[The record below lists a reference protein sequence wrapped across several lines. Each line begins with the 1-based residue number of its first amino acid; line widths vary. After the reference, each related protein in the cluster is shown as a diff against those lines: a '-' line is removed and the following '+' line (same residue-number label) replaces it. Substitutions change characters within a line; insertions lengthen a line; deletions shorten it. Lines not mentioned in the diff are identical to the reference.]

1 MPTAVPGHSWP
12 SLRRVGALLV
22 AGTTSDAGKSV
33 ITAGMCRWLARQGVA
48 VAPFKAQNMSLNS
61 FVTLAGEEIGRA
73 QAAQAR
79 ASGIEPEAVMNPVL
93 LKPGAGNG
101 SQLIVLGKAVAETDA
116 ATYWTNGHQR
126 ALLDVVVDSYRDLT
140 RRFDVV
146 ICEGAGSPAEI
157 NLRESDIVNMGF
169 ARATGVPAVLV
180 GDIDRGGVFAA
191 LVGTLALLEPAD
203 QALVAGFIVNKFR
216 GEQTLLK
223 PGLGMLEEL
232 TGRPVLGVLPYT
244 DGISVDAEDAID
256 WALLRSGGPPRGED
270 VLRISVVAFPRMS
283 NHTDLDA
290 LACEPGVVVRFAR
303 QAAELADADLVVLP
317 GSRATVA
324 DLAWLRE
331 RQIDQAIVRHAARGL
346 PVLGIC
352 GGYQM
357 LGTLIDDD
365 VESGAGQVRGLA
377 MLPVRTEFGREKVL
391 ARPSRTLADGVVVH
405 GYEIHHGVVSRDSG
419 EPFFAD
425 EGCRVE
431 AIAGTS
437 WHGLMENDG
446 FRREYL
452 SYVARVAGRNFTG
465 AQDVCF
471 EAIREAK
478 LDRLADLIADNLD
491 CGHVRTLL
499 DSGAPP
505 LPSVRL
511 SLQAGP
517 GA

>member
-1 MPTAVPGHSWP
+1 MGAV
-12 SLRRVGALLV
+12 LI
-22 AGTTSDAGKSV
+22 AGTNSDAGKSV
-33 ITAGMCRWLARQGVA
+33 VTAGICRWLARQGVA

-79 ASGIEPEAVMNPVL
+79 ACGIEPEAVMNPIL
-93 LKPGAGNG
+93 LKPGSDNG
-101 SQLIVLGKAVAETDA
+101 SQLIVLGRAVAETDA
-116 ATYWTNGHQR
+116 ASYWTSGNQP
-126 ALLDVVVDSYRDLT
+126 ALLDIVVDSYHDLT
-140 RRFDVV
+140 RRFDAV

-169 ARATGVPAVLV
+169 
-180 GDIDRGGVFAA
+180 
-191 LVGTLALLEPAD
+191 E
-203 QALVAGFIVNKFR
+203 
-216 GEQTLLK
+216 

-232 TGRPVLGVLPYT
+232 TGRQVLGVLPYT
-244 DGISVDAEDAID
+244 DSIAVDAEDSID
-256 WALLRSGGPPRGED
+256 WALLQSAGPPCGDD

-290 LACEPGVVVRFAR
+290 LACEPGVIVRFAR
-303 QAAELADADLVVLP
+303 QAAELADADLVILP

-331 RQIDQAIVRHAARGL
+331 RQIDDAIVRHAARGM

-357 LGTLIDDD
+357 LGTLIDDN

-405 GYEIHHGVVSRDSG
+405 GYEILHGVVSRDSG

-425 EGCRVE
+425 EGCRGE
-431 AIAGTS
+431 AVAGTA
-437 WHGLMENDG
+437 WHGLMENDS

-452 SYVARVAGRNFTG
+452 SYVARVAGRSFTG
-465 AQDVCF
+465 ADDICF
-471 EAIREAK
+471 DAIREAK
-478 LDRLADLIADNLD
+478 LDRLADVIADNLD
-491 CGHVRTLL
+491 GGRIEELL
-499 DSGAPP
+499 ESGAPS
-505 LPSVRL
+505 LPALRL
-511 SLQAGP
+511 TLQP
-517 GA
+517 GVAS